1 MLKNKYLLFI
11 LFFLLFGVLG
21 LYREYFFGNYNN
33 VMYFIYNGKTT
44 VPVRSDF
51 QMFLGL
57 SYKTV
62 YYLKYIFTLV
72 FFTAFFILSYLSVKV
87 FTGNKKILKWFTYSY
102 LVLLLLSS
110 VLMLWTYFFRTN
122 FESDEYSVSRWL
134 MGIAQSP
141 LPALFFI
148 ATAKL
153 NEELRMKNEE

>member
-1 MLKNKYLLFI
+1 MQKNKYI
-11 LFFLLFGVLG
+11 LFALFCLLFGALG

-33 VMYFIYNGKTT
+33 VMYFMYNGDTT
-44 VPVRSDF
+44 VPVRRDF
-51 QMFLGL
+51 HIFLGF

-62 YYLKYIFTLV
+62 YYLKY
-72 FFTAFFILSYLSVKV
+72 FFTVLFFVAFFTLSYLSIKA
-87 FTGNKKILKWFTYSY
+87 FTVDKKILKWFTYSY
-102 LVLLLLSS
+102 LLLLLLSS
-110 VLMLWTYFFRTN
+110 VLMLWTYFFRAN

-153 NEELRMKNEE
+153 NAELRIKN

>member
-1 MLKNKYLLFI
+1 MLFI
-11 LFFLLFGVLG
+11 LFFVLFGALG

-33 VMYFIYNGKTT
+33 MMYFMYNGDTT
-44 VPVRSDF
+44 VPVRPDF
-51 QMFLGL
+51 HFFLNF

-72 FFTAFFILSYLSVKV
+72 FFLAFFGLSYFCVKK
-87 FTGNKKILKWFTYSY
+87 FTDDKKILKWFTYSY
-102 LVLLLLSS
+102 LLLLLLSS
-110 VLMLWTYFFRTN
+110 VLMLWTYFLRNN

-148 ATAKL
+148 ATSKL
-153 NEELRMKNEE
+153 NSMKRT

>member
-33 VMYFIYNGKTT
+33 VMYFMYNGDTT
-44 VPVRSDF
+44 VPVRPDF
-51 QMFLGL
+51 QLFLGF
-57 SYKTV
+57 SYKTL
-62 YYLKYIFTLV
+62 YYLKYVFTLI
-72 FFTAFFILSYLSVKV
+72 FFIAFFILSYLSVKV
-87 FTGNKKILKWFTYSY
+87 LTGDKKILKWFTYSY
-102 LVLLLLSS
+102 LLLLLLSTL
-110 VLMLWTYFFRTN
+110 LMVWTYFFRTN

-153 NEELRMKNEE
+153 NEELRVRS